1 MITSSLLTDMYQ
13 LTMMQGLFRQGLHRT
28 PCVFDRFYRRNPFGG
43 AYTIVAGLWRVIEYI
58 ENLHFSEDD
67 IEYLR
72 SLDQFDED
80 FLDYLGTFKFTGSI
94 WAIPEG
100 TVVFP
105 REVLLRVEAPKDEAM
120 LIETA
125 ISMFLNHES
134 LIATKARRIRTVAGS
149 DTLAEFGMRRAQ
161 GETAAVY
168 GARAAIIGGF
178 DGTSNVYSAARF
190 QITPVGTM
198 AHSWIMSFPNE
209 IEAFRAYAKQY
220 KETLVFLV
228 DTYNTLEKGVPAAIQ
243 VFKEV
248 RQERGGTMPKVYG
261 IRLDSGD
268 LAYLSVE
275 AKKMLDAEG
284 FTDARIFASNDL
296 DEDTIFD
303 LKTQGAAINSW
314 GVGTKLVTADG
325 TPALGGVYKL
335 AGQWDGECFVP
346 VMKFSDNVEKVT
358 NPGIKKV
365 LRLISKRNGRMIGDV
380 ICLAHEE
387 IDSTQDYL
395 FKNPL
400 YPWKQ
405 MLLKGD
411 TFYVESLLVPIFKKG
426 LKVYKEPTLQEISA
440 YSEEQMKL
448 LWPEYLRLHRAP
460 EMKVNISQELYEMKS
475 RLLLEKVGRVE

>member
-1 MITSSLLTDMYQ
+1 MITQSLLTDMYQ

-43 AYTIVAGLWRVIEYI
+43 AYTIVAGLWRVIEYL
-58 ENLHFSEDD
+58 ENLSFSAED
-67 IEYLR
+67 IAYLR
-72 SLDQFDED
+72 SLGQFDED
-80 FLDYLGTFKFTGSI
+80 FLSYLEQFRFTGTV

-105 REVLLRVEAPKDEAM
+105 KEVLLRVEAPKDEAM

-125 ISMFLNHES
+125 VSMFLNHES
-134 LIATKARRIRTVAGS
+134 LIATKARRIRTVAGN

-178 DGTSNVYSAARF
+178 NGTSNVFSAAQF
-190 QITPVGTM
+190 NIPVVGTM

-228 DTYNTLEKGVPAAIQ
+228 DTYNTLEKGVPAAIE
-243 VFKEV
+243 VFKEI
-248 RQERGGTMPKVYG
+248 RDARGGTMPKVYG

-268 LAYLSVE
+268 LAYLSIE
-275 AKKMLDAEG
+275 AKKLLDAEG

-296 DEDTIFD
+296 DEETIFD
-303 LKTQGAAINSW
+303 LKTQGATVNSW

-335 AGQWDGECFVP
+335 AGQWDQGEFVP

-365 LRLISKRNGRMIGDV
+365 LRLISTRSGRMIGDL
-380 ICLAHEE
+380 ICLDHET
-387 IDSTQDYL
+387 ISTDTDYT

-405 MLLKGD
+405 MVLKANS
-411 TFYVESLLVPIFKKG
+411 FRVESLLVPIFKDG
-426 LKVYKEPTLQEISA
+426 VKVYESPSLHEIA
-440 YSEEQMKL
+440 EYSEEQMKL
-448 LWPEYLRLHRAP
+448 LWPEYVRLHRTP
-460 EMKVNISQELYEMKS
+460 EMKVNISQELYDLKS
-475 RLLLEKVGRVE
+475 KILLEKVGRVE